1 MAAEVLSWNAHLLPT
16 TGRALDFACG
26 RGGNALFLA
35 KRGLDVEAWDLNP
48 EALALLDEASARLG
62 LAVVTQRRDVEQNP
76 PAADSFAVIC
86 VSHFLYRPIC
96 AALVAA
102 LKPGGLLFYQTFTD
116 ARLPESGGPRRSEYR
131 LQPNELLKLFSP
143 LQLISYREEGLV
155 GDLAKGWRNKALL
168 VGQKRA

>member
-1 MAAEVLSWNAHLLPT
+1 MPA
-16 TGRALDFACG
+16 TGRALDLACG

-35 KRGLDVEAWDLNP
+35 QRGLEVEGWDLNP
-48 EALALLDEASARLG
+48 EVLASLDEESARLG
-62 LAVVTQRRDVEQNP
+62 LAVVTQLRDVEQNP
-76 PAADSFAVIC
+76 PPPDSFAVIC

-131 LQPNELLKLFSP
+131 LQPNELLELFSP
-143 LQLISYREEGLV
+143 LQLISYREEGL
-155 GDLAKGWRNKALL
+155 GGGLAKGWRNKALL
-168 VGQKRA
+168 GGQKPA